1 LTWTPGD
8 IDGVTAGNG
17 LTGGGVSG
25 TVILNVEV
33 PLSLSGSSSGSII
46 SGDNSNTASGYGV
59 WGEGEI
65 GVYGKARSGSGT
77 YGVYGHSNS
86 DVGYK
91 YGYLGG
97 EDYGVF
103 GHDSDNGAYGYL
115 GGSSYGVFGRSSNYA
130 VRGEA
135 TSSYGVYGSAV
146 GNYGVYGSA
155 NDYSVFGRGSSTVA
169 YGVYGTLSNA
179 SATSTAAGIVGTDGP
194 SASAYAGKFYGNVS
208 VNGNMSVTGTKP
220 FVQVHPTDP
229 SKEIVYI
236 ALEGGENGVFVRGSG
251 QLENGWAEIE
261 LPEHFALVTVEEGL
275 TAQVTPKDGKAKS
288 YLYVEEVMPDHIIV
302 VEAGNGSSNASFD
315 YLVMGV
321 RRGFED
327 HQVIREN
334 KLNKPDP
341 KMSQEEYY
349 ERMARPKNRGR
360 RELLI
365 RNGTLTPEG
374 KINQETAERLGW
386 KLGPK
391 TKKEWMEKMNIES
404 PQASDA
410 VN

>member
-1 LTWTPGD
+1 
-8 IDGVTAGNG
+8 
-17 LTGGGVSG
+17 
-25 TVILNVEV
+25 
-33 PLSLSGSSSGSII
+33 
-46 SGDNSNTASGYGV
+46 
-59 WGEGEI
+59 
-65 GVYGKARSGSGT
+65 
-77 YGVYGHSNS
+77 
-86 DVGYK
+86 
-91 YGYLGG
+91 
-97 EDYGVF
+97 
-103 GHDSDNGAYGYL
+103 
-115 GGSSYGVFGRSSNYA
+115 
-130 VRGEA
+130 
-135 TSSYGVYGSAV
+135 
-146 GNYGVYGSA
+146 
-155 NDYSVFGRGSSTVA
+155 
-169 YGVYGTLSNA
+169 
-179 SATSTAAGIVGTDGP
+179 
-194 SASAYAGKFYGNVS
+194 
-208 VNGNMSVTGTKP
+208 
-220 FVQVHPTDP
+220 
-229 SKEIVYI
+229 
-236 ALEGGENGVFVRGSG
+236 
-251 QLENGWAEIE
+251 
-261 LPEHFALVTVEEGL
+261 VTVEEGL